1 MLYLRFSFENL
12 SSVLVPPRV
21 GLAVLQRN
29 IRKYLVLRNWGW
41 WRLYTKVKPLLNV
54 ARAEDEMK
62 AMDEELQKA
71 KDKAAK
77 EEKERKILEE
87 KNTELLKEKN
97 DFFMQLQQVKLRQN
111 INLKQSGDHPIK
123 IRVERKF
130 LSFICSP

>member
-1 MLYLRFSFENL
+1 M
-12 SSVLVPPRV
+12 
-21 GLAVLQRN
+21 LQRN

-87 KNTELLKEKN
+87 KNSELLKEKN
-97 DFFMQLQQVKLRQN
+97 DFFMQLQQVAPSLPEQMLNR
-111 INLKQSGDHPIK
+111 S
-123 IRVERKF
+123 
-130 LSFICSP
+130 